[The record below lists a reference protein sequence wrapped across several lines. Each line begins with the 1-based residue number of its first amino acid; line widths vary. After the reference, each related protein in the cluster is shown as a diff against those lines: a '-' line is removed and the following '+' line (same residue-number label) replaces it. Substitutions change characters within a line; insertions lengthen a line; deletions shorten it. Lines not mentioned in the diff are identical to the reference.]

1 MRLRYLHP
9 KPNWNLKGSCTLASS
24 CPSFKN
30 CSGENESGFGYATG
44 SRDIALQIDVQC
56 GEITPKGNNV
66 VPNVRDEDR
75 TGWYP
80 ETLEFLLLGRRMGN
94 GEGEDGV
101 PSQTLFQHRVDVRQR
116 IAVGEVGETIRADDG
131 VEFGLSSALVVREL
145 DHREEE
151 CR

>member
-1 MRLRYLHP
+1 MFNVVGIEA
-9 KPNWNLKGSCTLASS
+9 PNG
-24 CPSFKN
+24 
-30 CSGENESGFGYATG
+30 
-44 SRDIALQIDVQC
+44 
-56 GEITPKGNNV
+56 NV
-66 VPNVRDEDR
+66 VPNIRDQDR

-80 ETLEFLLLGRRMGN
+80 ATLELLLLGRRMGG
-94 GEGEDGV
+94 GEREDGV